1 LASPVLLKLIMIRT
15 VPLATALCVAFTAS
29 ATPQG
34 NLGALKSIIPAQ
46 TFEPA
51 RTRTNQGYGAK
62 VHGKIKINGESF
74 DFVSG
79 GRGRGSAPF
88 GTYRV
93 GGLSGFKAPK
103 GTWVPGYR
111 LSDAYDPFVN
121 DHPPLSCN
129 HIAIPLAG
137 APALRPSICGCV
149 ENRKARRGHVG
160 KRGLEV
166 RLRPRR
172 CRAHST
178 KPLAKFRCIP
188 RSDLSE
194 GGDLARKNLLR
205 NGE

>member
-1 LASPVLLKLIMIRT
+1 MACPLRPNSQTPKLQLREKGADPLASPVLLKLIMIRA

-46 TFEPA
+46 TFEHA

-62 VHGKIKINGESF
+62 VHGKIKINGRSF

-93 GGLSGFKAPK
+93 APLSGFKAPK

-111 LSDAYDPFVN
+111 LSDAYDSPEPTF
-121 DHPPLSCN
+121 P
-129 HIAIPLAG
+129 
-137 APALRPSICGCV
+137 
-149 ENRKARRGHVG
+149 
-160 KRGLEV
+160 
-166 RLRPRR
+166 
-172 CRAHST
+172 
-178 KPLAKFRCIP
+178 
-188 RSDLSE
+188 
-194 GGDLARKNLLR
+194 
-205 NGE
+205 